1 MSDDHP
7 SISTSR
13 RNVITIND
21 RDDVSQLLNPKP
33 GTKSPDKVILGP
45 MLSDAPHAKQ
55 WTNAINKG
63 LSACGCAT
71 GMVAL
76 IVAGIVAWWIAGNLL
91 AYRWPGQ
98 LTLTTVAGITG
109 LLIGKFSELWYRKK
123 QMEKALNEIRS
134 FTA

>member
-1 MSDDHP
+1 MSDEHP
-7 SISTSR
+7 GISTSR
-13 RNVITIND
+13 GNVIIINNG
-21 RDDVSQLLNPKP
+21 DDVSQLLNPKP

-45 MLSDAPHAKQ
+45 RLSHSSHAKQ

-63 LSACGCAT
+63 LTACGCAI

-76 IVAGIVAWWIAGNLL
+76 IVSGIVAWWVAGNLL
-91 AYRWPGQ
+91 AYQWPGQ
-98 LTLTTVAGITG
+98 LTLTTVAGISG

-123 QMEKALNEIRS
+123 QMEKALNEIRN